1 MTVEEIGQTIRRVR
15 KSQGLTQSELA
26 MTANTAIR
34 FISDLENGKATC
46 EIGKAL
52 QVIQCLGIKIR
63 LDAADSKG

>member
-1 MTVEEIGQTIRRVR
+1 MTVEEIGKTIRRVR

-26 MTANTAIR
+26 MTANTAVR
-34 FISDLENGKATC
+34 FISDLENGKVTC